1 MLKYLRRKGF
11 ERSWNKVS
19 KKSKKVWKVLDL
31 FSGAGGLSNGFE
43 QTGNFEVIGAVE
55 NNTGAAETY
64 IMNHNN
70 NPKIII
76 ESSENNSNDITK
88 IEFNRV
94 LEERDVKPSET
105 IILGGPPCQGF
116 SNANRQRNE
125 IISSNNLL
133 VKEFARAVYQ
143 VKPVAF
149 LMENV
154 KTMNSG
160 VHKFFVQK
168 NGGENKDIQ
177 MPSCRRDH
185 LEWLNKEGSQKI
197 TLNDNEYIS
206 ILNIYEDG
214 VPETWANYIQE
225 NYHSLGVLLRNKES
239 VSTLRSLERR
249 ARKKDSYTPDTSAVK
264 QVQTLLEGIVSNENK
279 PWNDEV
285 NVLIKRV
292 LQPLTLRKTVE
303 INKQHSLLKK
313 IVVLNNAI
321 SSIDNLIKNK
331 IEIHRIEYD
340 KSNKEVRAI
349 VTTYNVV
356 EYLKAFFENLGYE
369 IHKDVLTASDFGV
382 PQKRNRFFIMGV
394 KSEFIINAVEEKQ
407 RVKLPSQSVSKIFN
421 VYDAIADLENIDPET
436 DIKNAKK
443 EYKLPS
449 YNLPLLNYYRNDMEE
464 EEKDK
469 IFNHVN
475 TETRN
480 KIKLRYEAIK
490 ERGGRNSKDVQDLFK
505 DGYSKIENI
514 QNTVYLRLDYQNP
527 SPTVVN
533 VRKSMWSHPEK
544 ARAIS
549 IREAARLQ
557 SFKDNFKFSGKKD
570 SQYQQIGNAVPPLL
584 ARAIAVQLLNILGE
598 EPLNSLENEL
608 AAPLFTI

>member
-1 MLKYLRRKGF
+1 M
-11 ERSWNKVS
+11 S

-55 NNTGAAETY
+55 NNMGAAETY
-64 IMNHNN
+64 IMNHDN

-76 ESSENNSNDITK
+76 KSSENNSNDITK
-88 IEFNRV
+88 IEFDRV
-94 LEERDVKPSET
+94 LEDRDAKPSET

-168 NGGENKDIQ
+168 NEGENKDIQ
-177 MPSCRRDH
+177 KPSCRRDH
-185 LEWLNKEGSQKI
+185 LEWLNKEGSRKI

-206 ILNIYEDG
+206 IVNIGEDG
-214 VPETWANYIQE
+214 VPETWANYIKE

-249 ARKKDSYTPDTSAVK
+249 ARKKDSYTPDTSVVK
-264 QVQTLLEGIVSNENK
+264 QVQILLEGIILIENK
-279 PWNDEV
+279 PWKNEV
-285 NVLIKRV
+285 DLLIKNI
-292 LQPLTLRKTVE
+292 LQPLTLRKTVD
-303 INKQHSLLKK
+303 INKHHSLLKK

-321 SSIDNLIKNK
+321 SSFDDLNKNK
-331 IEIHRIEYD
+331 IEIHRVEYD
-340 KSNKEVRAI
+340 KSIKEVRVI
-349 VTTYNVV
+349 LTSYNVV
-356 EYLKAFFENLGYE
+356 EYLEAYFEKLGYE
-369 IHKDVLTASDFGV
+369 IDKEVLTASDFGV

-394 KSEFIINAVEEKQ
+394 KTENIKNANGEKQ
-407 RVKLPSQSVSKIFN
+407 RVKLPAPRLGQIN
-421 VYDAIADLENIDPET
+421 TVYDAIADLEGIEPET
-436 DIKNAKK
+436 DLKNFKK
-443 EYKLPS
+443 EYRLS
-449 YNLPLLNYYRNDMEE
+449 AYNLPLLNYYRNDMKDED
-464 EEKDK
+464 KDK

-475 TETRN
+475 TETR
-480 KIKLRYEAIK
+480 KEIKLRYEAIK
-490 ERGGRNSKDVQDLFK
+490 KRGGRNSKDVQDLFK

-514 QNTVYLRLDYQNP
+514 QNTVYLRLDYEKP

-557 SFKDNFKFSGKKD
+557 SFKDNFIFTGKKD

-584 ARAIAVQLLNILGE
+584 ARAIAVQLLNVLGE
-598 EPLNSLENEL
+598 EPINSLDEEL
-608 AAPLFTI
+608 APPLVKI

>member
-1 MLKYLRRKGF
+1 
-11 ERSWNKVS
+11 VS
-19 KKSKKVWKVLDL
+19 KKNKKVWKVLDL

-64 IMNHNN
+64 IMNHDN

-76 ESSENNSNDITK
+76 KSSDNNSNDITK
-88 IEFNRV
+88 IEFDRV
-94 LEERDVKPSET
+94 LEDREAKPSET

-133 VKEFARAVYQ
+133 VKEFAKAVYQ

-160 VHKFFVQK
+160 VHKFFVQQ
-168 NGGENKDIQ
+168 NEGENKDIQ
-177 MPSCRRDH
+177 KPSCRRDH
-185 LEWLNKEGSQKI
+185 LEWLNKVGSRKI
-197 TLNDNEYIS
+197 NLNETEYITVV
-206 ILNIYEDG
+206 NIGEDG
-214 VPETWANYIQE
+214 VPETWANYIKE
-225 NYHSLGVLLRNKES
+225 NYHSLGVLLKNKES
-239 VSTLRSLERR
+239 VSAMRSLERR

-264 QVQTLLEGIVSNENK
+264 QVQILLEGIVLIENK
-279 PWNDEV
+279 PWKNEV
-285 NVLIKRV
+285 DLLIKNI
-292 LQPLTLRKTVE
+292 LQPLTLRKTVD
-303 INKQHSLLKK
+303 INKHHSLLKK
-313 IVVLNNAI
+313 IVVLNNAL
-321 SSIDNLIKNK
+321 SSIHDLNKNK
-331 IEIHRIEYD
+331 IEIHRVEYD
-340 KSNKEVRAI
+340 KNIKEVRVI
-349 VTTYNVV
+349 LTTYNVV
-356 EYLKAFFENLGYE
+356 EYLEAYFEKLGYE
-369 IHKDVLTASDFGV
+369 IDKEVLTASDFGV
-382 PQKRNRFFIMGV
+382 PQKRSRFFIMGV
-394 KSEFIINAVEEKQ
+394 RSEYIKNTIE
-407 RVKLPSQSVSKIFN
+407 VKLPAPSLGQIN
-421 VYDAIADLENIDPET
+421 TVYDAIADLEGIEPET
-436 DIKNAKK
+436 DLKNFKK
-443 EYKLPS
+443 EYKLPA
-449 YNLPLLNYYRNDMEE
+449 YNLPLLNYYRNDMKEE
-464 EEKDK
+464 DKNK

-480 KIKLRYEAIK
+480 EIKLRYEAIK

-514 QNTVYLRLDYQNP
+514 QNTVYLRLDYEKP

-557 SFKDNFKFSGKKD
+557 SFKDNFKFTGKKD

-598 EPLNSLENEL
+598 EPINSLDKEL
-608 AAPLFTI
+608 VQSLVTI